1 MAEEEQKEDTD
12 IPKTD
17 GLRRHRLSFWVF
29 CVVLALPCLAA
40 CVWFALPY
48 LLSFVSFPDI
58 SVDLSQNMKDTP
70 PGLFPDQTLTLK
82 YGVGRK
88 AGGGYRMTGKGR
100 VLGWPFTASAEID
113 LVPKF
118 LGLDARGKA
127 DIRLDGSM
135 LGVSA
140 TFSASAPGGW
150 RVDVEMPET
159 PLSNN
164 DPFLKSILSRHQEEA
179 VRKAVFDGLASL
191 AAHAEQVGICG
202 GPPRWEA
209 KVRITGLDA
218 STDAGTGPVRMENFR
233 VGVGASGLADHIDIA
248 PMFPHAD
255 CVEGAGC
262 SLSNVFASVRA
273 TETAF
278 LVTEAGADFCDGEV
292 RLYAMFL
299 DTKKLDAGVTIY
311 MDDIDAGQ
319 ALAHINGFKGEAT
332 GTLNGKLPLRLK
344 NGRELHFGKCYLHS
358 VPGEKGN
365 LKVFDAKPITDN
377 LAMGGVPKE
386 TTDNLANALAD
397 LDYSALKIGLVPEGE
412 DSMALS
418 MKLEGSASRDGTE
431 VPVSFAVTF
440 HGQLDQLINTGL
452 RVATRKD
459 KLIQ

>member
-1 MAEEEQKEDTD
+1 M
-12 IPKTD
+12 
-17 GLRRHRLSFWVF
+17 
-29 CVVLALPCLAA
+29 
-40 CVWFALPY
+40 
-48 LLSFVSFPDI
+48 
-58 SVDLSQNMKDTP
+58 
-70 PGLFPDQTLTLK
+70 
-82 YGVGRK
+82 
-88 AGGGYRMTGKGR
+88 
-100 VLGWPFTASAEID
+100 
-113 LVPKF
+113 
-118 LGLDARGKA
+118 
-127 DIRLDGSM
+127 
-135 LGVSA
+135 
-140 TFSASAPGGW
+140 
-150 RVDVEMPET
+150 
-159 PLSNN
+159 
-164 DPFLKSILSRHQEEA
+164 
-179 VRKAVFDGLASL
+179 
-191 AAHAEQVGICG
+191 
-202 GPPRWEA
+202 
-209 KVRITGLDA
+209 
-218 STDAGTGPVRMENFR
+218 
-233 VGVGASGLADHIDIA
+233 
-248 PMFPHAD
+248 
-255 CVEGAGC
+255 
-262 SLSNVFASVRA
+262 
-273 TETAF
+273 
-278 LVTEAGADFCDGEV
+278 
-292 RLYAMFL
+292 

-459 KLIQ
+459 KSIQ